1 MLRIFARYLFVS
13 FLFFTP
19 VISNAQTVKP
29 KPMVKEIRID
39 SAKITPSKFD
49 KDSIG
54 LYKEQKEFQYDE
66 IGQQQLS
73 WWDKFW
79 MFFWR
84 LIGSLIQGAAS
95 NLISRYIFIGLGVAL
110 ILYIVIKTI
119 GAENIFR
126 KKSKET
132 ILPYD
137 VITENIHEID
147 YEQELQ
153 RLVAEKK
160 FRLAVRLLYLRALK
174 KLNDAE
180 IINWQPNK
188 TNYNY
193 LTEIDKPELRN
204 DFSKLTLQFDYI
216 WYGDFPID
224 EVKFDPINQSFN
236 QFNSQIK

>member
-1 MLRIFARYLFVS
+1 MQRVFVRYLFVS
-13 FLFFTP
+13 LLFFIP

-29 KPMVKEIRID
+29 KPVVKEVRID
-39 SAKITPSKFD
+39 SIKITPSKFD
-49 KDSIG
+49 KDSISI
-54 LYKEQKEFQYDE
+54 YKEQKEFQYDE
-66 IGQQQLS
+66 VGRQQLS

-79 MFFWR
+79 MLFWR

-95 NLISRYIFIGLGVAL
+95 NLISRYIFIGLGIAL
-110 ILYIVIKTI
+110 VLYIVIKSI
-119 GAENIFR
+119 GTENIFR

-132 ILPYD
+132 FLPYD

-153 RLVAEKK
+153 RLVAERK

-174 KLNDAE
+174 KLSDAE

-193 LTEIDKPELRN
+193 LMEIDKPELRN

-236 QFNSQIK
+236 QFNNQIK